1 MLLEIVSLGDSLER
15 LSVLA
20 GLLSETDPVSEGL
33 TRLLGASRWLR
44 GLIQFNSIMKK
55 NW

>member
-33 TRLLGASRWLR
+33 TRLLGATRGLTDTININESR
-44 GLIQFNSIMKK
+44 GLI
-55 NW
+55 